1 MSNNKRD
8 YTRNKF
14 AAEGLAD
21 KLRDWYHRRGLTNVE
36 VWVEE
41 DRPISDFGTR
51 LPSNYS
57 IQSNIRYNVD
67 NIPAG
72 MIE

>member
-1 MSNNKRD
+1 MAKNRKD

-14 AAEGLAD
+14 AAEELAD
-21 KLRDWYHRRGLTNVE
+21 KIRDWWHRRGFTGVR

-41 DRPISDFGTR
+41 DRPISNYGTR

-57 IQSNIRYNVD
+57 IQSNIMFNVD
-67 NIPAG
+67 NISNG
-72 MIE
+72 MVE